1 MKMSNLARRIAAV
14 ILSPSIYL
22 IVLLL
27 IISPSS
33 KSQELD
39 TYAIDYRAQGG
50 IVAATARRSLSKIE
64 RNSYELLNTLKVT
77 LAGQSVAEIIERSE
91 IILSSDQTLVPNSYR
106 KEQLGFRDNLES
118 ITYDW
123 DQSVATITNSD
134 QFTQINLEKG
144 TFDQL
149 SHQIAMR
156 ENFTRGV
163 EQFSYNVIDDFRLR
177 EYRYSVIGKEEIKTQ
192 LGDFLSVKIERTRP
206 RDDSR
211 SIVFWLSTEWAGVL
225 LRMDQVI
232 NGTIELTL
240 EIQDGFVNGRP
251 ITGQTED

>member
-1 MKMSNLARRIAAV
+1 MSNPAQRFVLVTHPPA
-14 ILSPSIYL
+14 IYL
-22 IVLLL
+22 GLLLL
-27 IISPSS
+27 IIPPSS

-39 TYAIDYRAQGG
+39 TYAIDYRAKAG
-50 IVAATARRSLSKIE
+50 IVTATARRSLSKIE
-64 RNSYELLNTLKVT
+64 RNSYQLLNTLNVA

-91 IILSSDQTLVPNSYR
+91 VVLLDDQTLVPNSYS
-106 KEQLGFRDNLES
+106 KEQFGFRDNLES
-118 ITYDW
+118 ITYNW
-123 DQSVATITNSD
+123 DQSAATIINSD

-156 ENFTRGV
+156 ENFTRGG
-163 EQFSYNVIDDFRLR
+163 EQFSYNVIDDFKLK
-177 EYRYSVIGKEEIKTQ
+177 EYRYSVIGREEIKTP
-192 LGDFLSVKIERTRP
+192 LGDFHSIKIERTQP
-206 RDDSR
+206 RDDKR

-251 ITGQTED
+251 ITGQIED